1 MAHTPILGWLH
12 DLPFV
17 GGLLIVCAVFV
28 VPTLVGSYL
37 LQPKVAKLFHGERD
51 INTVLGFLLNAFA
64 LYFGVLLALLS
75 IAVFENHNKA
85 EDAVVREAAAV
96 IKLYRDIN
104 SYPTDSRP
112 DLLGVLDTYIDEVT
126 GPGWKIQASGRAN
139 PKEIDI
145 LSELHRVVG
154 QFEPKDLAHSVRY
167 AETLRVLDD
176 FVEARRLRISA
187 GTSSIPRIMWFVVLV
202 GAVMNIAVIW
212 MFDLRPLTHAI
223 IGGTLS
229 LFIALVIYMIAVLDA
244 PFRGNYGIKPEALIE
259 AHIQSKMHRSPGV
272 AK

>member
-1 MAHTPILGWLH
+1 MRYAPILNWLH
-12 DLPFV
+12 DLPFIV
-17 GGLLIVCAVFV
+17 GLTAVCAIFV
-28 VPTLVGSYL
+28 LPTMIGSYL
-37 LQPKVAKLFHGERD
+37 LQPYICRVFRGERD

-85 EDAVVREAAAV
+85 EDAVVREAAAI
-96 IKLYRDIN
+96 IKLYRDVN
-104 SYPTDSRP
+104 ASPVESRAK
-112 DLLGVLDTYIDEVT
+112 LLEVLDEYVDEAT
-126 GPGWKIQASGRAN
+126 GPGWKIQAQGRAN
-139 PKEIDI
+139 PKEIEI
-145 LSELHRVVG
+145 LTELHRIIG
-154 QFEPKDLAHSVRY
+154 QYAPTDLGQGVRY

-202 GAVMNIAVIW
+202 GAVMNVFVIW
-212 MFDLRPLTHAI
+212 MFDLRQLTHAI

-244 PFRGNYGIKPEALIE
+244 PFRGAYGVKPDAIT
-259 AHIQSKMHRSPGV
+259 AVHAQSKMHR
-272 AK
+272 

>member
-1 MAHTPILGWLH
+1 MRNTPILDWLH
-12 DLPFV
+12 DLPFFA
-17 GGLLIVCAVFV
+17 GLSLVCVVFV

-96 IKLYRDIN
+96 IKLYRDVS
-104 SYPTDSRP
+104 SYPAESRS
-112 DLLGVLDTYIDEVT
+112 DLLGILDRYVDEVT
-126 GPGWKIQASGRAN
+126 GPGWKIQAQGKAN

-145 LSELHRVVG
+145 MTDLHRAVG
-154 QFEPKDLAHSVRY
+154 QFVPKDLAHGVRY

-202 GAVMNIAVIW
+202 GAVMNAIVIW

-229 LFIALVIYMIAVLDA
+229 LFVALVIYMVAVLDA
-244 PFRGNYGIKPEALIE
+244 PFKGSYGVSPEPLRAIHL
-259 AHIQSKMHRSPGV
+259 QTGMHR
-272 AK
+272 K